1 MMMAPKMLVQSR
13 AAGDS
18 VILDALGG
26 FMAHSYTNL
35 VFHIIF
41 GIKERRPLIDV
52 DFQLRLY
59 EYIGGT
65 IRGLKATSL
74 AIGRVE
80 DKSN

>member
-1 MMMAPKMLVQSR
+1 
-13 AAGDS
+13 
-18 VILDALGG
+18 
-26 FMAHSYTNL
+26 MAHSYTNL

-41 GIKERRPLIDV
+41 GTKERRPLIDV

-74 AIGRVE
+74 AIGESKINQINSIVFSQLSHWGLIFLKP
-80 DKSN
+80 D